1 MVKHSAN
8 ILPLPLQAWHHASR
22 LDFVDLHQVGK
33 AGYRKLLRNL
43 LETSAMVQSLPE
55 FCIQVIIRGNHNESL
70 YKLQLFAL
78 SVQYF
83 ESRTWSSVNPFCPEM
98 WLILKKEVEIQRQR
112 QHAAF
117 RHALW
122 TFILPQRDR
131 SDP

>member
-1 MVKHSAN
+1 M
-8 ILPLPLQAWHHASR
+8 
-22 LDFVDLHQVGK
+22 
-33 AGYRKLLRNL
+33 
-43 LETSAMVQSLPE
+43 
-55 FCIQVIIRGNHNESL
+55 C
-70 YKLQLFAL
+70 KLQLFAL